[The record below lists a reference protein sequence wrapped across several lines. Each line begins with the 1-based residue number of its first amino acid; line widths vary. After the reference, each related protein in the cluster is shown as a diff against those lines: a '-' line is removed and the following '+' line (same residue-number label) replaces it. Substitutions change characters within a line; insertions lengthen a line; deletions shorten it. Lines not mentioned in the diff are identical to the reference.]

1 MAQAVND
8 VTDLMSDKPHRSK
21 RSVKLPNAAKYLFMA
36 LVAGLLLSILVMGG
50 KALRDAPPAAIQVS
64 AQGLTATQYQALQ
77 QTMSQQSV
85 SSFFTTDLQTL
96 RDIAIGLA
104 WVDQVSV
111 TRDWQRGIVISAL
124 PKQAV
129 ANFGTERLV
138 DAKGVVFVP
147 ADSQELTQAQFATL
161 QGETTQA
168 PVIMQQM
175 QQINDWYAPL
185 DMQVADI
192 ILTPRMTWLV
202 RFDDGLRVIVDNE
215 DTAQKLL
222 NLSQLLGNQLSTRR
236 EEMQTVDL
244 RYKNGF
250 TIAWH
255 ITEPQIEDEAAK
267 KAEKAEKMAVE
278 AEQTIDAQTDL
289 SPDP

>member
-1 MAQAVND
+1 MAQTVND
-8 VTDLMSDKPHRSK
+8 LTDLMSDKTDRPK
-21 RSVKLPNAAKYLFMA
+21 RSMQLPPTAKYIFMA
-36 LVAGLLLSILVMGG
+36 LVIGLLLLILVMGG

-64 AQGLTATQYQALQ
+64 SQGLTATQYQALQ
-77 QTMSQQSV
+77 LTMSQQSV

-96 RDIAIGLA
+96 RDIAVKLA

-111 TRDWQRGIVISAL
+111 TRDWQRGIVITAL
-124 PKQAV
+124 PKKAI

-147 ADSQELTQAQFATL
+147 ADSQELTQGQFATL
-161 QGETTQA
+161 QGEINQA

-175 QQINDWYAPL
+175 QQINGWYAPL
-185 DMQVADI
+185 DMQVEDI
-192 ILTPRMTWLV
+192 ILTPRMTWLI
-202 RFDDGLRVIVDNE
+202 RFSSGLRVIVDNE
-215 DTAQKLL
+215 NTAQKLL

-236 EEMQTVDL
+236 DNMQSIDL

-255 ITEPQIEDEAAK
+255 IKE
-267 KAEKAEKMAVE
+267 
-278 AEQTIDAQTDL
+278 
-289 SPDP
+289 S

>member
-1 MAQAVND
+1 MAQTVNE
-8 VTDLMSDKPHRSK
+8 VTDLMSDKTHRPK
-21 RSVKLPNAAKYLFMA
+21 RSVSLPNSAKYLFMA
-36 LVAGLLLSILVMGG
+36 LVVALLVVILVMGG

-64 AQGLTATQYQALQ
+64 TQNLSAAQYQALQ
-77 QTMSQQSV
+77 QTMSQQAV

-111 TRDWQRGIVISAL
+111 TRDWQRGIVIMAL

-147 ADSQELTQAQFATL
+147 ADSQELMQPTFATL
-161 QGETTQA
+161 QGEKSQA

-175 QQINDWYAPL
+175 QQINSWYAPL
-185 DMQVADI
+185 GMRVEDI

-202 RFDDGLRVIVDNE
+202 RFDNGLRVIVDNE
-215 DTAQKLL
+215 NTAQKLL

-236 EEMQTVDL
+236 DEIQSIDL

-255 ITEPQIEDEAAK
+255 IKAPPAETSVVNKPEDVASEPPARVTPEI
-267 KAEKAEKMAVE
+267 
-278 AEQTIDAQTDL
+278 
-289 SPDP
+289 